1 MNEFLLQDD
10 KNSSQVLQTI
20 CWKIKSMV
28 CTFSEA
34 ATRGF
39 LCKKVFLEVSQNSQE
54 TICTRVS
61 FFNKVAG
68 LRPLF
73 KKETLVKEF
82 SCEFWEIFKNTFL
95 TEHLWTTASNFW
107 ILRSSSQAGI
117 LKAMKYLICF
127 CYIKKS
133 FCYINIIS
141 LLYKDSLNLTLMGMI
156 SMSLNLT
163 HFMPIVPN
171 YSPWK
176 HQKTRVVFW
185 FQGE

>member
-117 LKAMKYLICF
+117 LKAMKYLIRF
-127 CYIKKS
+127 CYIKKKL
-133 FCYINIIS
+133 
-141 LLYKDSLNLTLMGMI
+141 LLYKYYFFALQRQFKSNFNGNDFHVTQFNPFHANCPLL
-156 SMSLNLT
+156 
-163 HFMPIVPN
+163 
-171 YSPWK
+171 
-176 HQKTRVVFW
+176 
-185 FQGE
+185 